1 LWEFIRRWPAEL
13 LVSRFTMATSTPEPP
28 ITTVS
33 IEHHKRD
40 HTVSIERHERDHTVS
55 IEHHERDHTVS
66 IERHE
71 RDSTTTTTA
80 ITTFT
85 AIITTIIHVIGLA

>member
-1 LWEFIRRWPAEL
+1 M
-13 LVSRFTMATSTPEPP
+13 LVSRFTMATSTPERP
-28 ITTVS
+28 IT
-33 IEHHKRD
+33 
-40 HTVSIERHERDHTVS
+40 TVSIERHERDHTVS
-55 IEHHERDHTVS
+55 IEHHKRDHTVS

>member
-1 LWEFIRRWPAEL
+1 
-13 LVSRFTMATSTPEPP
+13 MATSTPERP
-28 ITTVS
+28 IT
-33 IEHHKRD
+33 
-40 HTVSIERHERDHTVS
+40 
-55 IEHHERDHTVS
+55 TVS

>member
-1 LWEFIRRWPAEL
+1 
-13 LVSRFTMATSTPEPP
+13 MATSTPERP

-33 IEHHKRD
+33 IER
-40 HTVSIERHERDHTVS
+40 
-55 IEHHERDHTVS
+55 HERDHTVS